1 MYFPNYCLRNTLLD
15 KCLKNPASEGPLKG
29 TMVNG
34 SKHCYNLNNRT
45 FTIFIDQSEGNCVG
59 KGLF

>member
-15 KCLKNPASEGPLKG
+15 KCLKNPASEGSLKG

-34 SKHCYNLNNRT
+34 SKHCCNLNNRT
-45 FTIFIDQSEGNCVG
+45 FTIFID
-59 KGLF
+59 